1 MAMSKEDLFAKIKE
15 NLVET
20 LELDVDHVTLETNIV
35 EDLGAD
41 SISLMEF
48 TLALEDEFGI
58 EISLI
63 PQLMQ
68 SCLTRNIWIA
78 FRPIFSKEIWK
89 VTENVLTEMANLWI
103 TKPDQLFGENRELM
117 VNTRFIN

>member
-1 MAMSKEDLFAKIKE
+1 MSKEDLFAKIKE

-20 LELDVDHVTLETNIV
+20 LELDADHVTLETNIV

-58 EISLI
+58 EISDEDAEHI
-63 PQLMQ
+63 
-68 SCLTRNIWIA
+68 LTLGQVVDYVSN
-78 FRPIFSKEIWK
+78 K
-89 VTENVLTEMANLWI
+89 
-103 TKPDQLFGENRELM
+103 
-117 VNTRFIN
+117 IN

>member
-1 MAMSKEDLFAKIKE
+1 MAMSKEDLFFMIKE

-58 EISLI
+58 EISDEDAEHI
-63 PQLMQ
+63 
-68 SCLTRNIWIA
+68 LTLGQVVDYV
-78 FRPIFSKEIWK
+78 SDK
-89 VTENVLTEMANLWI
+89 
-103 TKPDQLFGENRELM
+103 
-117 VNTRFIN
+117 IN

>member
-1 MAMSKEDLFAKIKE
+1 MAISKSDLFTKIKE

-20 LELDVDHVTLETNIV
+20 LELDADHVTLETNIV

-58 EISLI
+58 EISDEDAEHI
-63 PQLMQ
+63 
-68 SCLTRNIWIA
+68 LTLGQVVDYVSN
-78 FRPIFSKEIWK
+78 K
-89 VTENVLTEMANLWI
+89 
-103 TKPDQLFGENRELM
+103 
-117 VNTRFIN
+117 IN

>member
-1 MAMSKEDLFAKIKE
+1 MSKEDLFDKIKE

-20 LELDVDHVTLETNIV
+20 LELDADHVTLETNIV

-58 EISLI
+58 EISDEDAEHI
-63 PQLMQ
+63 
-68 SCLTRNIWIA
+68 LTLGQVVDYV
-78 FRPIFSKEIWK
+78 SDK
-89 VTENVLTEMANLWI
+89 
-103 TKPDQLFGENRELM
+103 
-117 VNTRFIN
+117 IN

>member
-1 MAMSKEDLFAKIKE
+1 MAISKEDLFAKIKE

-20 LELDVDHVTLETNIV
+20 LELDADHVTLETNIV

-58 EISLI
+58 ENSDEDAEHI
-63 PQLMQ
+63 
-68 SCLTRNIWIA
+68 LTLGQVVDYVSN
-78 FRPIFSKEIWK
+78 K
-89 VTENVLTEMANLWI
+89 
-103 TKPDQLFGENRELM
+103 
-117 VNTRFIN
+117 IN

>member
-1 MAMSKEDLFAKIKE
+1 MAISKEDLFFFFLE

-20 LELDVDHVTLETNIV
+20 LELDADHVTLETNIV

-58 EISLI
+58 EISDEDAEHI
-63 PQLMQ
+63 
-68 SCLTRNIWIA
+68 LTLGQVVDYVSN
-78 FRPIFSKEIWK
+78 K
-89 VTENVLTEMANLWI
+89 
-103 TKPDQLFGENRELM
+103 
-117 VNTRFIN
+117 IN

>member
-15 NLVET
+15 NLVDT
-20 LELDVDHVTLETNIV
+20 LELDADHVTLETNIV

-58 EISLI
+58 EISDEDAEHI
-63 PQLMQ
+63 
-68 SCLTRNIWIA
+68 LTLGQVVDYG
-78 FRPIFSKEIWK
+78 SDK
-89 VTENVLTEMANLWI
+89 
-103 TKPDQLFGENRELM
+103 
-117 VNTRFIN
+117 IN

>member
-1 MAMSKEDLFAKIKE
+1 MAISKEDLFAKIKE

-20 LELDVDHVTLETNIV
+20 LELDADNVTLETNSV

-58 EISLI
+58 EISDEDAEHI
-63 PQLMQ
+63 
-68 SCLTRNIWIA
+68 LTLGQVVDYVSN
-78 FRPIFSKEIWK
+78 K
-89 VTENVLTEMANLWI
+89 
-103 TKPDQLFGENRELM
+103 
-117 VNTRFIN
+117 IN

>member
-1 MAMSKEDLFAKIKE
+1 MAISKEDLFAKIKE

-20 LELDVDHVTLETNIV
+20 LELDADHVTLETHIV

-58 EISLI
+58 EISDEDAEHI
-63 PQLMQ
+63 
-68 SCLTRNIWIA
+68 LTLGQVVDYVSN
-78 FRPIFSKEIWK
+78 K
-89 VTENVLTEMANLWI
+89 
-103 TKPDQLFGENRELM
+103 
-117 VNTRFIN
+117 IN

>member
-1 MAMSKEDLFAKIKE
+1 MAISKEDLFAKIKE

-20 LELDVDHVTLETNIV
+20 LELDADNVTLETNIV

-58 EISLI
+58 EISDEDAEHI
-63 PQLMQ
+63 
-68 SCLTRNIWIA
+68 LTLGQ
-78 FRPIFSKEIWK
+78 
-89 VTENVLTEMANLWI
+89 VV
-103 TKPDQLFGENRELM
+103 D
-117 VNTRFIN
+117 

>member
-1 MAMSKEDLFAKIKE
+1 MAISKEDLFDKIKE

-20 LELDVDHVTLETNIV
+20 LELDADHVTLETNIV

-58 EISLI
+58 EISDEDAEHI
-63 PQLMQ
+63 
-68 SCLTRNIWIA
+68 LTLGQVVDYVSN
-78 FRPIFSKEIWK
+78 K
-89 VTENVLTEMANLWI
+89 
-103 TKPDQLFGENRELM
+103 
-117 VNTRFIN
+117 IN

>member
-15 NLVET
+15 NLVDT
-20 LELDVDHVTLETNIV
+20 LELDADHVTLETNIV

-58 EISLI
+58 EISDEDVEHI
-63 PQLMQ
+63 
-68 SCLTRNIWIA
+68 LTLGQVVDYVSN
-78 FRPIFSKEIWK
+78 K
-89 VTENVLTEMANLWI
+89 
-103 TKPDQLFGENRELM
+103 
-117 VNTRFIN
+117 IN

>member
-20 LELDVDHVTLETNIV
+20 LELDADHVTLETNIV

-41 SISLMEF
+41 SISLIEF

-58 EISLI
+58 EISDEDAEHI
-63 PQLMQ
+63 
-68 SCLTRNIWIA
+68 LTLGQVVDYV
-78 FRPIFSKEIWK
+78 SDK
-89 VTENVLTEMANLWI
+89 
-103 TKPDQLFGENRELM
+103 
-117 VNTRFIN
+117 IN

>member
-1 MAMSKEDLFAKIKE
+1 MSKEDLFAKIKE

-20 LELDVDHVTLETNIV
+20 LELDADNVTLETNIV

-58 EISLI
+58 EISDEDAEHI
-63 PQLMQ
+63 
-68 SCLTRNIWIA
+68 LTLGQVVDYVSN
-78 FRPIFSKEIWK
+78 K
-89 VTENVLTEMANLWI
+89 
-103 TKPDQLFGENRELM
+103 
-117 VNTRFIN
+117 IN

>member
-1 MAMSKEDLFAKIKE
+1 MAISKEDLFAKIKE

-20 LELDVDHVTLETNIV
+20 LELDADNVTLETNIV

-58 EISLI
+58 EISDEDAEHI
-63 PQLMQ
+63 
-68 SCLTRNIWIA
+68 LTLGQVVDYVSN
-78 FRPIFSKEIWK
+78 K
-89 VTENVLTEMANLWI
+89 
-103 TKPDQLFGENRELM
+103 
-117 VNTRFIN
+117 IN

>member
-20 LELDVDHVTLETNIV
+20 LELDADNVTLETNIV

-58 EISLI
+58 EISDEDAEHI
-63 PQLMQ
+63 
-68 SCLTRNIWIA
+68 LTLGQVVDYVSN
-78 FRPIFSKEIWK
+78 K
-89 VTENVLTEMANLWI
+89 
-103 TKPDQLFGENRELM
+103 
-117 VNTRFIN
+117 IN

>member
-1 MAMSKEDLFAKIKE
+1 MAISKEDLFSKIKE

-20 LELDVDHVTLETNIV
+20 LELDADNVTLETNIV

-58 EISLI
+58 EISDEDAEHI
-63 PQLMQ
+63 
-68 SCLTRNIWIA
+68 LTLGQVVDYVSN
-78 FRPIFSKEIWK
+78 K
-89 VTENVLTEMANLWI
+89 
-103 TKPDQLFGENRELM
+103 
-117 VNTRFIN
+117 IN

>member
-1 MAMSKEDLFAKIKE
+1 MAISKSDLFTKIKE

-20 LELDVDHVTLETNIV
+20 LELDADHVTLETNIV

-58 EISLI
+58 EISDEDAEHI
-63 PQLMQ
+63 
-68 SCLTRNIWIA
+68 LTLGQVVDYISDKI
-78 FRPIFSKEIWK
+78 K
-89 VTENVLTEMANLWI
+89 
-103 TKPDQLFGENRELM
+103 
-117 VNTRFIN
+117 

>member
-20 LELDVDHVTLETNIV
+20 LELDADHVTLETNIV

-58 EISLI
+58 EISDEDAEHI
-63 PQLMQ
+63 
-68 SCLTRNIWIA
+68 LTLGQVVDYVSN
-78 FRPIFSKEIWK
+78 K
-89 VTENVLTEMANLWI
+89 
-103 TKPDQLFGENRELM
+103 
-117 VNTRFIN
+117 IN

>member
-1 MAMSKEDLFAKIKE
+1 MAISKEDLFAKIKE

-20 LELDVDHVTLETNIV
+20 LELDADHVTLETNIV

-58 EISLI
+58 EISDEDAEHI
-63 PQLMQ
+63 
-68 SCLTRNIWIA
+68 LTFGQVVDYVSNIL
-78 FRPIFSKEIWK
+78 
-89 VTENVLTEMANLWI
+89 N
-103 TKPDQLFGENRELM
+103 
-117 VNTRFIN
+117 

>member
-20 LELDVDHVTLETNIV
+20 LELDADHVTLETNIV

-58 EISLI
+58 EISDEDAEHI
-63 PQLMQ
+63 
-68 SCLTRNIWIA
+68 LTLGQVVDYV
-78 FRPIFSKEIWK
+78 SDK
-89 VTENVLTEMANLWI
+89 
-103 TKPDQLFGENRELM
+103 
-117 VNTRFIN
+117 IN